1 MLNEL
6 QDETKCQADNTH
18 FSLFPNRKPSF
29 KHENLMLSMQKQ
41 KTHTLQHTTK
51 LHGTMMQPAA
61 FLSLHMPMAVANF
74 HLNTFR
80 SLRKCGKDNLFPT
93 EMWQRQFVPDR
104 NVAKTICSRQK
115 CGNGSAIIS
124 QFPGTLRYKYIL
136 KKKPNSTDLS
146 PIPTP
151 TQQLNKTPTYCQR
164 NADHL
169 QMAPDHQRRSH
180 RCHQVDRPQSSVPRR
195 CGTLHL

>member
-1 MLNEL
+1 M
-6 QDETKCQADNTH
+6 A
-18 FSLFPNRKPSF
+18 
-29 KHENLMLSMQKQ
+29 
-41 KTHTLQHTTK
+41 KTICSQ
-51 LHGTMMQPAA
+51 Q
-61 FLSLHMPMAVANF
+61 
-74 HLNTFR
+74 
-80 SLRKCGKDNLFPT
+80 KCGKDNLFLT
-93 EMWQRQFVPDR
+93 EMWQKQFVPGRNVAKQFVPDR
-104 NVAKTICSRQK
+104 KVAKTICSRQK

-136 KKKPNSTDLS
+136 KKNPNSTDLS

-169 QMAPDHQRRSH
+169 QMAPDHQRRGH